1 MYSLVSIQIQKKPH
15 HFAPKF
21 STDMAIMIIFAPFI
35 QLNKKCALSWLDI
48 TVCIYIWAV
57 RP

>member
-1 MYSLVSIQIQKKPH
+1 MYSLVSIQILKTH

-48 TVCIYIWAV
+48 TVYIFWAV